1 MIQKNHDLKGR
12 HKAPKYCLT
21 ICCRVFSARKV
32 GPSQETYF
40 STGKIHVVFCKYFIN
55 LMNTHLIGHF
65 YHTSKLIY
73 QFFSFFDSSIQYRLS
88 AYIVHTLYD
97 GIRVMCKWN
106 ERAVEKQIPLQRLV
120 KYLLKMSM
128 KLYLKNLKVERSL
141 NISLFEKY
149 NTYNFVFIT
158 AA

>member
-1 MIQKNHDLKGR
+1 MIDLFNNHENQSIISSCSSRAQTKKVMIQKNHDLKGR

-40 STGKIHVVFCKYFIN
+40 STGKIHVVFCKFFIN
-55 LMNTHLIGHF
+55 LMNTHLICHF

-97 GIRVMCKWN
+97 GIRVMCK
-106 ERAVEKQIPLQRLV
+106 
-120 KYLLKMSM
+120 
-128 KLYLKNLKVERSL
+128 
-141 NISLFEKY
+141 
-149 NTYNFVFIT
+149 
-158 AA
+158 